1 MKQYLNLLKDI
12 LDNGEQRQDRTG
24 TGTLSVFCREMRF
37 DLNKG
42 FPVLTTKKVNYRAA
56 FIETLWFLSG
66 STNIKPLNEQGVHIW
81 DQWAD
86 KNGELGSIYGAQWR
100 SFSDGF
106 CDFIDQIANLVE
118 GLKNNPQSRRHL
130 VTAWNPGDLD
140 NCALPPCHY
149 AFQCYVSS
157 DNKLSLKF
165 NMRSSDA
172 FIGLP
177 FNLINY
183 ALLCHLLAEQ
193 CGLGVGELIW
203 SGADCHIYSNH
214 IEQVKLQLSREP
226 LDNNAVLVL
235 KSGVNSIFDYTIDD
249 ITLDG
254 FRSHPAI
261 KGDVAV

>member
-1 MKQYLNLLKDI
+1 MMKQYLNLLQDI

-24 TGTLSVFCREMRF
+24 TGTLSVFGREMRF

-66 STNIKPLNEQGVHIW
+66 STNVKPLNQQGVHIW

-86 KNGELGSIYGAQWR
+86 RGGWLGDIYGTQWR
-100 SFSDGF
+100 YFNGYV
-106 CDFIDQIANLVE
+106 DQISALIRSLRTNRY
-118 GLKNNPQSRRHL
+118 SRRHL
-130 VTAWNPGDLD
+130 VTAWNPSDLD
-140 NCALPPCHY
+140 SCALPPCHY
-149 AFQCYVSS
+149 AFQCYVSN
-157 DNKLSLKF
+157 DNKLSIKF

-177 FNLINY
+177 FNLMNY
-183 ALLCHLLAEQ
+183 GLLCHLLAEQ

-203 SGADCHIYSNH
+203 SGADCHIYNNH

-226 LDNNAVLVL
+226 LYNNAVLVIR
-235 KSGVNSIFDYTIDD
+235 SGVKSIFDYTIDD
-249 ITLDG
+249 ITLVG
-254 FRSHPAI
+254 YESHPAI
-261 KGDVAV
+261 KGDVAI